1 MIKHCVTFRFV
12 EGTSDEA
19 ISAFEEGLADL
30 PAQIDALKSYAF
42 GRDLGLRD
50 DNADFAVVAEFD
62 DPGGVSVYATHP
74 AHVAVIEN
82 LGRSIIA
89 ERNAVQFEC

>member
-19 ISAFEEGLADL
+19 ISAFAEGLAGL
-30 PAQIDALKSYAF
+30 PAQIDVLKSYSF

-50 DNADFAVVAEFD
+50 DNADFAVVAEFE
-62 DPGGVSVYATHP
+62 DPDGVDIYATHP

-82 LGRSIIA
+82 LGKAIVAART
-89 ERNAVQFEC
+89 AVQFEC